1 MKGGRDGRRLTE
13 REKSKEKETEE
24 EVELRD
30 GSERM
35 KDSEEAEKSS
45 QDV

>member
-13 REKSKEKETEE
+13 REKSKEKETEL
-24 EVELRD
+24 ELRD

-35 KDSEEAEKSS
+35 KDSEEVEKSS